1 MSDSTVPNS
10 APSASLHPQGQ
21 AAQPVTN
28 SGSNSSLSAI
38 EESSKSFAFMTKL
51 DSIIAWGRKNSLWP
65 MPYGTACCG
74 IELMSVMGPK
84 YDLAR
89 FGAEVVRFSPRQ
101 ADLLLVAG
109 TITEKMAPVLV
120 HIYEQ
125 MLEPKYVISM
135 GACASSGGFY
145 RAYHVLQGIDKA
157 VPVDVFVPGCPPTP
171 EAVLDGVLTLQKM
184 IADGHPRPW
193 AKNWQRPSWIKPVG
207 TDAIAAS
214 KTQLEA
220 RS

>member
-1 MSDSTVPNS
+1 MSDSNPNNLSS
-10 APSASLHPQGQ
+10 AEIQKANRQNAIDASAEQLGQ
-21 AAQPVTN
+21 
-28 SGSNSSLSAI
+28 
-38 EESSKSFAFMTKL
+38 SFAFATKL
-51 DSIIAWGRKNSLWP
+51 DDLVAWGRKNSLWP

-120 HIYEQ
+120 HIYQQ
-125 MLEPKYVISM
+125 MLDPKYVISM

-145 RAYHVLQGIDKA
+145 RSYHVLQGIDKV

-171 EAVLDGVLTLQKM
+171 EAVLDGIMSLQRM
-184 IADGHPRPW
+184 IAEHTPRPW
-193 AKNWQRPSWIKPVG
+193 KDNWKAPHYEPAPMSGAVNG
-207 TDAIAAS
+207 
-214 KTQLEA
+214 
-220 RS
+220 

>member
-1 MSDSTVPNS
+1 LEEAVSDSQISNGI
-10 APSASLHPQGQ
+10 HPQ
-21 AAQPVTN
+21 N
-28 SGSNSSLSAI
+28 SQTLVANLADKAMD
-38 EESSKSFAFMTKL
+38 EMAKSFAFTTRL
-51 DSIIAWGRKNSLWP
+51 DDIVAWGAKNALWP
-65 MPYGTACCG
+65 LPYGTACCG

-125 MLEPKYVISM
+125 MLTPKYVISM

-145 RAYHVLQGIDKA
+145 RSYHVLQGIDKV

-171 EAVLDGVLTLQKM
+171 EAVLDGVMTLQRM
-184 IADGHPRPW
+184 IAEHTPRPW
-193 AKNWQRPSWIKPVG
+193 AEGWKRPSFIKPI
-207 TDAIAAS
+207 T
-214 KTQLEA
+214 
-220 RS
+220 